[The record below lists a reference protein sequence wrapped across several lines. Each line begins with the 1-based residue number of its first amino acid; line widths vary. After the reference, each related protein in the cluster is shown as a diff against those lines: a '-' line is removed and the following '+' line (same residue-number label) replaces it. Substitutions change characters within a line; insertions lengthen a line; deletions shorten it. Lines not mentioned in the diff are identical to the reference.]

1 MTLLTRK
8 TKQLQHFGHLEF
20 RTAFH
25 LNLNGSTNTLSS
37 GLPCP
42 AGKISK
48 VLRLNSL
55 ITRELVIQMMK
66 CTLNYVMHFLVLV
79 QFIFIAWVSY
89 VLYIEN
95 CIYM

>member
-1 MTLLTRK
+1 MTLLTRT
-8 TKQLQHFGHLEF
+8 TKQLQHFGHRKF

-25 LNLNGSTNTLSS
+25 LNLNESTNTLLT

-55 ITRELVIQMMK
+55 ITLELVIQMIK

-79 QFIFIAWVSY
+79 
-89 VLYIEN
+89 
-95 CIYM
+95 